1 MIFIS
6 SDTNVWIDFDVL
18 GRLDLPFKLTYTYLM
33 TEITIEEE
41 LLSPGLK
48 DKLISLGL
56 QKTEL
61 SPEEFTLVLDYE
73 QKYLQLSLH
82 DRIALSIAKLRAI
95 PLLTGDG
102 ALRKAATREGVQLM
116 GTLKI
121 LDELHQTEII
131 QTEEY
136 EHLLKCLKAG
146 NGKKVRLP
154 KEEIEKRLNHLK
166 QQK

>member
-61 SPEEFTLVLDYE
+61 SPEEFALALDYGR
-73 QKYLQLSLH
+73 KYLQLSFH
-82 DRIALSIAKLRAI
+82 DRIALSVAKLRTI

-102 ALRKAATREGVQLM
+102 ALRKAATKEGVELM

-131 QTEEY
+131 QTDEY
-136 EHLLKCLKAG
+136 ENLLKRLESG
-146 NGKKVRLP
+146 NGQKVRLP

>member
-61 SPEEFTLVLDYE
+61 STEEFALALDYGR
-73 QKYLQLSLH
+73 KYLQLSFH
-82 DRIALSIAKLRAI
+82 DGIALSVAKLRTI

-102 ALRKAATREGVQLM
+102 ALRKAATKEGVELM

-131 QTEEY
+131 QADEY
-136 EHLLKCLKAG
+136 ENLLKRLEAE

>member
-61 SPEEFTLVLDYE
+61 SPEEFALVLDYE

-82 DRIALSIAKLRAI
+82 DRIALSIAKLRTI

-102 ALRKAATREGVQLM
+102 ALRKAATKEGVKLM

-121 LDELHQTEII
+121 LDELHQAEII
-131 QTEEY
+131 QTKEY
-136 EHLLKCLKAG
+136 EKLLKCLEAW

-154 KEEIEKRLNHLK
+154 KVEIEKRLNSLK

>member
-33 TEITIEEE
+33 TEITIDEE
-41 LLSPGLK
+41 LCSPGLK
-48 DKLISLGL
+48 DQLISLGL

-61 SPEEFTLVLDYE
+61 SPEEFALVLNYE
-73 QKYLQLSLH
+73 QKYLQLSFY
-82 DRIALSIAKLRAI
+82 DRIALSIAKFRTI

-102 ALRKAATREGVQLM
+102 ALRKAATKEGVQLM

-121 LDELHQTEII
+121 LDELYQTEII

-136 EHLLKCLKAG
+136 ENLLKCLEAE

-154 KEEIEKRLNHLK
+154 KEEIEKRLNRLK
-166 QQK
+166 QQQ